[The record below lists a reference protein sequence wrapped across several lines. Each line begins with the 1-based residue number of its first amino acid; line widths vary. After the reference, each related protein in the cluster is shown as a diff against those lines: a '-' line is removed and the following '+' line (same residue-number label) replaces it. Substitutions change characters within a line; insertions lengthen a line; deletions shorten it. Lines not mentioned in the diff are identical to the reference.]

1 MSFKEARVK
10 PILHQHEQPQP
21 GEWKLIFL
29 SLAIFS
35 LAAAAAL
42 VSFSSPTPPV
52 GDKVF
57 LYLFAFLGTG
67 LLIAMIVHRWFERLH
82 LNREDD
88 EWL

>member
-1 MSFKEARVK
+1 MKPTPLPAEAA
-10 PILHQHEQPQP
+10 HP
-21 GEWKLIFL
+21 GELKMVFL
-29 SLAIFS
+29 CLGLLA
-35 LAAAAAL
+35 LAAFTAL

-67 LLIAMIVHRWFERLH
+67 LLVALIIHRWFERLS
-82 LNREDD
+82 LRREDD